1 MHVFSQSRRLVRS
14 NFIIFSGV
22 PLWITGRK
30 VRGVITVAVP
40 NAHCPDSNASLSIN
54 KQISACG
61 GDFIYGRRGGEEMS
75 GLKSAESL
83 LELLLPLPLPYPSL
97 CHSKWVM
104 ILSRHPAECRND
116 MNPDRFIYTN
126 SSPRSAWL
134 GFQSGATEDN
144 STHKSVT
151 LTIRPRHVIKCY
163 QLLSSIL

>member
-40 NAHCPDSNASLSIN
+40 NAHCPDSNASLGIN

-61 GDFIYGRRGGEEMS
+61 GDFIYVWSEISWVTPRNS
-75 GLKSAESL
+75 SFKK
-83 LELLLPLPLPYPSL
+83 LLLLLQLPYHSL
-97 CHSKWVM
+97 CHSNGVM
-104 ILSRHPAECRND
+104 ILSRHPPEYRSL
-116 MNPDRFIYTN
+116 MSPGRFIYTN